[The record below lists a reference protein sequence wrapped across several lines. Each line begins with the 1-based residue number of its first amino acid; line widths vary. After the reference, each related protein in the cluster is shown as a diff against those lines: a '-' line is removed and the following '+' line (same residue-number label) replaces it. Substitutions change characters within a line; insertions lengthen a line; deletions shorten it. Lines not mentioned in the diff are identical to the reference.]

1 MKNPSNYER
10 LQQNQEEIGQ
20 KIAAYINTPLK
31 DIPKPKEIEFDL
43 QSPNYSKLIEQLEEN
58 RDAGEGIKWTRNTLE
73 DGSKVLI
80 RDARNVNPAA
90 PPPLDSPE
98 SYKIQFLNAARAAE
112 EILNLELGKATSHE
126 IQDIKDKVRITV
138 KNFLDNNL
146 GKDDIKKENTT
157 LVGIL
162 KAAGIENAGKKISV
176 AKDFGNLSDQH
187 YHVTTI
193 TKQKD
198 SQGKD
203 SLVVESDAM
212 LLGLT
217 ENQKLQYLAIKHA
230 KRGENIELTIK
241 GEQVNMDWY
250 NNLAPHLKDLVHKH
264 AGEIAEGNFVLPTQ
278 LRGELIGVRNAHSKT
293 TYITPPLDEL
303 QTSTEPLVMKSRT
316 LHAGTASFHGK
327 QVSKEERQEIATEN
341 LRQLQSFVPQG
352 RTTTIN
358 VLNSPANPTG
368 IDSAIHEQVGKG
380 QEKLKGNRATT
391 PFNIWRLVSRNDN
404 TGFEKILSDVGII
417 SNSIGLL
424 DIAKFLTTGKNEQA
438 AREQL
443 VRQKVEGYEPEAL
456 EALEHAINAKHL
468 TTTSHLF
475 RDPNNSNLALSTEM
489 NAVAFSLLHGALNKP
504 ADLNKIPLSEVV
516 VQCASGKDRTGL
528 ELTDQSFKA
537 TNEALQLKG
546 KQGQQIE
553 NLKTQVKGGHTQ
565 FMASANGGTRGAHG
579 IKKDTLAAFPQDPYK
594 DNIEG
599 LQQNTAS
606 HNKFKYED
614 REKQPLV
621 TKIINK
627 ILDAVTKP
635 FKTNKDEE
643 ITSPATE
650 KPSIAKF
657 SDISLKKFEEEKS
670 KMKEDIKPQT
680 HGEHPRPK
688 WAEGVI
694 ERREQKSTVQSQPQR
709 G

>member
-10 LQQNQEEIGQ
+10 LQQNQEEIEQ

-31 DIPKPKEIEFDL
+31 DIPKPKEVEFDL
-43 QSPNYSKLIEQLEEN
+43 QSPNYSELIEQLEEN
-58 RDAGEGIKWTRNTLE
+58 RDAGEGIKWIRATLE

-80 RDARNVNPAA
+80 RDARNVNPNA

-112 EILNLELGKATSHE
+112 ELLDLELGNTNSHE
-126 IQDIKDKVRITV
+126 IQGLKNTVRLTV
-138 KNFLDNNL
+138 MNFLENNL

-157 LVGIL
+157 LVEIL

-212 LLGLT
+212 LLWLT
-217 ENQKLQYLAIKHA
+217 DNQKLQYLAIKHA

-241 GEQVNMDWY
+241 GEQVNMGWY

-264 AGEIAEGNFVLPTQ
+264 AGKIAEGKFVLPTQ
-278 LRGELIGVRNAHSKT
+278 LRGELIGIRNAHSKT
-293 TYITPPLDEL
+293 TYVSSPLIDSKPITLE
-303 QTSTEPLVMKSRT
+303 MKART

-327 QVSKEERQEIATEN
+327 QISKEERQEIATEN
-341 LRQLQSFVPQG
+341 LRQLQSFVLQG

-380 QEKLKGNRATT
+380 QEKLGGRRATT

-417 SNSIGLL
+417 SNSIGLF
-424 DIAKFLTTGKNEQA
+424 DIRDFLTTGKNEQA

-443 VRQKVEGYEPEAL
+443 VSQKIESPRPEVL
-456 EALEHAINAKHL
+456 EALEHAINAKHIM
-468 TTTSHLF
+468 TTSHLF
-475 RDPNNSNLALSTEM
+475 RDPNNSNLELSTEM
-489 NAVAFSLLHGALNKP
+489 NAVAFSLLHGTLNKD
-504 ADLNKIPLSEVV
+504 AKLNNITLSEVV

-537 TNEALQLKG
+537 TNESLQLKG

-614 REKQPLV
+614 REKQPLI

-627 ILDAVTKP
+627 ILDTITKP

-657 SDISLKKFEEEKS
+657 IDVDLNNFKNEKAEIKGDIIPQADDKLS
-670 KMKEDIKPQT
+670 KPTKWVKE
-680 HGEHPRPK
+680 
-688 WAEGVI
+688 VI
-694 ERREQKSTVQSQPQR
+694 EKRHQESTVQAER
-709 G
+709 